1 MAKKIKK
8 RPVSPEPVDPNLEN
22 VGEDRAFEVEIDEGE
37 EGEPGEIVFVHHYRR
52 KWGDDFDADVE
63 HGLNLDEARALMGVL
78 FSMINVLE
86 QKASLENIVEEKSTP
101 SPVEKNPL
109 KDNSVQ

>member
-8 RPVSPEPVDPNLEN
+8 RPVSAEPVDPNLED
-22 VGEDRAFEVEIDEGE
+22 VGEERAFEVEIDEE
-37 EGEPGEIVFVHHYRR
+37 LGEIIFVNHYRR
-52 KWGDDFDADVE
+52 KWEDGFDADVE
-63 HGLNLDEARALMGVL
+63 HGLNIDEAKALMGVL

-86 QKASLENIVEEKSTP
+86 RNAMMKAQLEQKSTP
-101 SPVEKNPL
+101 EPVEKNPL